1 MSTEV
6 KNMIASW
13 VKVFL
18 SAVLT
23 AVLTSIAT
31 GDWYWLTIL
40 FAGLVSVIP
49 VIKNYLDES
58 DPRYGKGYIPPVAE

>member
-1 MSTEV
+1 MSPDV
-6 KNMIASW
+6 KAMIGSW
-13 VKVFL
+13 IKVFL

-40 FAGLVSVIP
+40 FAGLVSVLP
-49 VIKNYLDES
+49 VIKNYLDEG
-58 DPRYGKGYIPPVAE
+58 DPRYGKGYVPPVAP